1 MYKTRVTAVL
11 VLAFLLSATMAM
23 AGNKKIMTVRA
34 AKILAER
41 GIVESIYGL
50 KIRSSESVEDMIAA
64 GFEGKTESK
73 TKAEIRGIKI
83 TEIAYDSEKDI
94 AQATASIT
102 LDKLT
107 NIDGQELDFKGRTF
121 VRVGFATSTPAMAL
135 PLQALRAAELD
146 AYKQLAKRIVGFT
159 LESQTT
165 VENYIL
171 TSDIVKSKV
180 LATLYLSRLTD
191 FGWDELGDAYV
202 KMSVNTTEV
211 SEILGQQ
218 IIDVDEVIEVEGQGA
233 QSDDYSRAK
242 AMQ

>member
-1 MYKTRVTAVL
+1 MKSARIAIVIT
-11 VLAFLLSATMAM
+11 LALLLSGTMAF

-34 AKILAER
+34 AKIIAER

-50 KIRSSESVEDMIAA
+50 KIRSSESVENMIAA
-64 GFEGKTESK
+64 GFEGKTEVK
-73 TKAEIRGIKI
+73 TQAEIRGIKI
-83 TEIAYDSEKDI
+83 TEIVYDGEKDI
-94 AQATASIT
+94 AQATAVIQ

-107 NIDGQELDFKGRTF
+107 NIDGQELDFQGKTF
-121 VRVGFATSTPAMAL
+121 TRVGFATSTPAMAT
-135 PLQALRAAELD
+135 PLKALRAAELD

-180 LATLYLSRLTD
+180 LATIYLARITD
-191 FGWDELGDAYV
+191 YGWDQMGDAYV
-202 KMSVNTTEV
+202 KMAIDTNEV
-211 SEILGQQ
+211 SAILGQQ
-218 IIDVDEVIEVEGQGA
+218 IQDVDQIIEVEGQGA

-242 AMQ
+242 AQ